1 MKNELMRMVSGRGFC
16 VSLLAAAAAVI
27 LGTPWTEL
35 AADGLLENGAFVDLF
50 YKALSSKIVCYV
62 MPVIAVLPWSDSF
75 LSEWKGGFLKS
86 ALPRTGRRA
95 YMENKLLAVALGG
108 FLAWTLAGVLVCSG
122 YFLVFFPMEKRGTV
136 PVNALRE
143 SAETLLR
150 CGLIGGI
157 FGSLGGISGVL
168 GGSSYLAFGIP
179 FVVYYFCMILQER
192 YFPDA
197 LWLYPPQWI
206 TGSADWGANKEG
218 LWLFLL
224 LLLFITS
231 GAHAAVLYARL
242 EEL

>member
-1 MKNELMRMVSGRGFC
+1 MKNELMRMLRGRGFF
-16 VSLLAAAAAVI
+16 VSFLLAVTAVI
-27 LGTPWTEL
+27 AGTPWTEL
-35 AADGLLENGAFVDLF
+35 AADGLLESGAFADLF
-50 YKALSSKIVCYV
+50 YKALTSKIVCYV

-75 LSEWKGGFLKS
+75 LAEWKGGFLKS

-95 YMENKLLAVALGG
+95 YMENKLLSVALGG
-108 FLAWTLAGVLVCSG
+108 FLAWIFAGALVLFG
-122 YFLVFFPMEKRGTV
+122 YFLVLFPMEKRGDV
-136 PVNALRE
+136 PVEMLQTA
-143 SAETLLR
+143 AETLLR

-206 TGSADWGANKEG
+206 SGSANWGANKEG

-224 LLLFITS
+224 LLLFVAC

>member
-1 MKNELMRMVSGRGFC
+1 MKNELMRMMRSRGFC
-16 VSLLAAAAAVI
+16 ISFWLAAAAVI
-27 LGTPWTEL
+27 AGTPWTEL
-35 AADGLLENGAFVDLF
+35 TLSGLLESGAFADLF
-50 YKALSSKIVCYV
+50 QKALSSKIVCYV

-75 LSEWKGGFLKS
+75 LAEWKGGFLKS

-108 FLAWTLAGVLVCSG
+108 FLAWAFAGILVLFG
-122 YFLVFFPMEKRGTV
+122 YFLVFFPMEKKGAV
-136 PVNALRE
+136 PADALRAA
-143 SAETLLR
+143 AEMLLR

-179 FVVYYFCMILQER
+179 FVAYYFCMILQER

-206 TGSADWGANKEG
+206 SGSADWGADKEG

-224 LLLFITS
+224 LLLFAAS
-231 GAHAAVLYARL
+231 GAHAAALYARL

>member
-1 MKNELMRMVSGRGFC
+1 MKNELMRMVRGRGFC
-16 VSLLAAAAAVI
+16 VSLLLAAAAVI
-27 LGTPWTEL
+27 VGTPWTEP
-35 AADGLLENGAFVDLF
+35 AADGFLESGAFFALF
-50 YKALSSKIVCYV
+50 QKALCSKTVCYM
-62 MPVIAVLPWSDSF
+62 MPVVAVLPWSDSF
-75 LSEWKGGFLKS
+75 LAEWKGGFLKS

-108 FLAWTLAGVLVCSG
+108 FLAWILAGLLVLFG
-122 YFLVFFPMEKRGTV
+122 YFLVFFPMQKRGAV
-136 PVNALRE
+136 PADVLRE
-143 SAETLLR
+143 AAEMLLR

-157 FGSLGGISGVL
+157 FASLGGISGVL
-168 GGSSYLAFGIP
+168 GGSAYLSFGIP

-206 TGSADWGANKEG
+206 TGSANWGANKEG
-218 LWLFLL
+218 LWIFLL
-224 LLLFITS
+224 LLLFAAC